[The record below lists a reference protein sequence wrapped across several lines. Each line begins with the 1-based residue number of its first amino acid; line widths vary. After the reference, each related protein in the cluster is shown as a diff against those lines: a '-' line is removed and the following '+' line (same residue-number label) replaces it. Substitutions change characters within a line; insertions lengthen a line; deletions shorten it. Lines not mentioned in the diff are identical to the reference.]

1 MQVLTTT
8 PSLRSPQAGYEEDL
22 GRNCAVMSAPSLFP
36 SPAAATAAT
45 AATASGASGASPAGT
60 ISGMISGNGAS
71 PAGMISGMI
80 SGNGASP
87 AGMISGTISGNGAS
101 PAGLSQGW
109 RVAGVRAGQW
119 FDAPGLRCV
128 TPETLR

>member
-8 PSLRSPQAGYEEDL
+8 PSLRSPQVGYEEDL

-36 SPAAATAAT
+36 SPAAATAAAAT
-45 AATASGASGASPAGT
+45 AATASGASGASPAGMISGTISGT

-71 PAGMISGMI
+71 PAG
-80 SGNGASP
+80 
-87 AGMISGTISGNGAS
+87 
-101 PAGLSQGW
+101 LSHGW

>member
-8 PSLRSPQAGYEEDL
+8 PSLHSPQAGYEEDL
-22 GRNCAVMSAPSLFP
+22 GRNCAVMSAPALSP
-36 SPAAATAAT
+36 SPAAATAAAAT
-45 AATASGASGASPAGT
+45 AATAAASSGASGASPAGT
-60 ISGMISGNGAS
+60 ISGMISG
-71 PAGMISGMI
+71 M
-80 SGNGASP
+80 
-87 AGMISGTISGNGAS
+87 ISGNGAS

>member
-1 MQVLTTT
+1 MHVLTTT

-22 GRNCAVMSAPSLFP
+22 GRNCAVMSAPALSP

-45 AATASGASGASPAGT
+45 AAAAAAATASGASGASPAG
-60 ISGMISGNGAS
+60 MIS
-71 PAGMISGMI
+71 
-80 SGNGASP
+80 
-87 AGMISGTISGNGAS
+87 GMISGTISGNGAS
-101 PAGLSQGW
+101 PAGISQGW

>member
-36 SPAAATAAT
+36 SPAAATAAAATAAT
-45 AATASGASGASPAGT
+45 AATASGASGPSPAGT
-60 ISGMISGNGAS
+60 ISGMISG
-71 PAGMISGMI
+71 M
-80 SGNGASP
+80 
-87 AGMISGTISGNGAS
+87 ISGNGAS

>member
-22 GRNCAVMSAPSLFP
+22 GRNCAVMSAPALSP
-36 SPAAATAAT
+36 SPAAATAAAATAAT
-45 AATASGASGASPAGT
+45 AATASGASGASPAGMISGTISGT
-60 ISGMISGNGAS
+60 ISGM
-71 PAGMISGMI
+71 
-80 SGNGASP
+80 
-87 AGMISGTISGNGAS
+87 ISGNGAS

>member
-8 PSLRSPQAGYEEDL
+8 PSPLSPQVGYEEDL

-45 AATASGASGASPAGT
+45 AAAATASGAS
-60 ISGMISGNGAS
+60 
-71 PAGMISGMI
+71 
-80 SGNGASP
+80 GASP
-87 AGMISGTISGNGAS
+87 AGMISGTISGMISGNGTS
-101 PAGLSQGW
+101 PAGISQGW

>member
-8 PSLRSPQAGYEEDL
+8 PSPRSPQAGYEEDL

-36 SPAAATAAT
+36 SPAAATAAAAAA
-45 AATASGASGASPAGT
+45 AATASGASGASPAG
-60 ISGMISGNGAS
+60 
-71 PAGMISGMI
+71 
-80 SGNGASP
+80 
-87 AGMISGTISGNGAS
+87 
-101 PAGLSQGW
+101 LSHGW

>member
-8 PSLRSPQAGYEEDL
+8 PSLRSPQVGYEEDL

-36 SPAAATAAT
+36 SPAAATAAAA
-45 AATASGASGASPAGT
+45 AATAS
-60 ISGMISGNGAS
+60 
-71 PAGMISGMI
+71 
-80 SGNGASP
+80 GASP
-87 AGMISGTISGNGAS
+87 AGMISGTISGMISGNGTS
-101 PAGLSQGW
+101 PAGLSHGW

>member
-1 MQVLTTT
+1 MHVLTTT
-8 PSLRSPQAGYEEDL
+8 PSPRSPQAGYEEDL

-36 SPAAATAAT
+36 SPAAATAAAAT
-45 AATASGASGASPAGT
+45 AATAAAASGASGASPAGT
-60 ISGMISGNGAS
+60 ISGMF
-71 PAGMISGMI
+71 SGMF
-80 SGNGASP
+80 
-87 AGMISGTISGNGAS
+87 SGNGAS
-101 PAGLSQGW
+101 PAGLSHGW

>member
-1 MQVLTTT
+1 MMKAGYEEDPCMQVLTTT

-36 SPAAATAAT
+36 SPAAAAAT
-45 AATASGASGASPAGT
+45 AATASGAS
-60 ISGMISGNGAS
+60 
-71 PAGMISGMI
+71 
-80 SGNGASP
+80 
-87 AGMISGTISGNGAS
+87 
-101 PAGLSQGW
+101 PAGLSHGW

>member
-8 PSLRSPQAGYEEDL
+8 PSPRSPQAGYEEDL
-22 GRNCAVMSAPSLFP
+22 GRNCAVMSAPALSP
-36 SPAAATAAT
+36 SPAAATAAAAT
-45 AATASGASGASPAGT
+45 AATASGAS
-60 ISGMISGNGAS
+60 
-71 PAGMISGMI
+71 PAGMISGT
-80 SGNGASP
+80 
-87 AGMISGTISGNGAS
+87 ISGTISGNGAS

>member
-8 PSLRSPQAGYEEDL
+8 PSPLSPQAGYEEDL

-36 SPAAATAAT
+36 SPAAATAAAAT
-45 AATASGASGASPAGT
+45 AAATASGASGASPAGMISGT
-60 ISGMISGNGAS
+60 ISGMISGNG
-71 PAGMISGMI
+71 
-80 SGNGASP
+80 
-87 AGMISGTISGNGAS
+87 TS
-101 PAGLSQGW
+101 PAGLSHGW

>member
-8 PSLRSPQAGYEEDL
+8 PSLRSPQVGYEEDL

-36 SPAAATAAT
+36 SPAAATAAAAT
-45 AATASGASGASPAGT
+45 AATASGAS
-60 ISGMISGNGAS
+60 
-71 PAGMISGMI
+71 PAGMIS
-80 SGNGASP
+80 
-87 AGMISGTISGNGAS
+87 GMISGTISGNGAS
-101 PAGLSQGW
+101 PAGISQGW

>member
-1 MQVLTTT
+1 MHVLTTT
-8 PSLRSPQAGYEEDL
+8 PSPRSPQAGYEEDL

-36 SPAAATAAT
+36 SPAAAA
-45 AATASGASGASPAGT
+45 AATASGAS
-60 ISGMISGNGAS
+60 
-71 PAGMISGMI
+71 
-80 SGNGASP
+80 
-87 AGMISGTISGNGAS
+87 GAS

-128 TPETLR
+128 TSETLR